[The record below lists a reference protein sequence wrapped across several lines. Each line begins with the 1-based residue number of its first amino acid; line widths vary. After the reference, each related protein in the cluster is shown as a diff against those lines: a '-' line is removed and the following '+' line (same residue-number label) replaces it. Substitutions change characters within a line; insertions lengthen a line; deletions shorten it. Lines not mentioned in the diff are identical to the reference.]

1 MDLVWVMFGV
11 AAFIVGLGKGGL
23 GGMVGALITAMMAL
37 VLPPEKVIGLALPL
51 LIVGDAFAVTV
62 HWGRWD
68 RDLIRQ
74 LVPSAII
81 GVILST
87 YFLYQITGE
96 GLRLT
101 LGVLV
106 IAFVIYKLLEGRL
119 LRKLAYQPQRHHGWA
134 AGVVSGITSTLAHGG
149 GPPLSI
155 FLVLQDLKPEKFA
168 ATAAFFFFV
177 LNWMKVPS
185 YWFSGLF
192 DGALIRSA
200 LWVVPLVP
208 LGVWTGKWLVGR
220 VGQQVFKQVILFL
233 LGVSGIL
240 LLLK

>member
-1 MDLVWVMFGV
+1 MSVMIGL
-11 AAFIVGLGKGGL
+11 AAFLVGLGKGGL
-23 GGMVGALITAMMAL
+23 GGMVGALTTAMMAL
-37 VLPPEKVIGLALPL
+37 VLPPEKVIGLVLPL
-51 LIVGDAFAVTV
+51 LIVGDAFAVAV
-62 HWGRWD
+62 HWGKWD
-68 RDLIRQ
+68 RGLILQ

-81 GVILST
+81 GVLVST

-96 GLRLT
+96 GLRHT
-101 LGVLV
+101 LGVIVLV
-106 IAFVIYKLLEGRL
+106 FVIYKLLEGRL
-119 LRKLAYQPQRHHGWA
+119 LHQLDYQPKRIHGWV

-155 FLVLQDLKPEKFA
+155 FLVIQDLKPERFA

-185 YWFSGLF
+185 YWFAGLF
-192 DGALIRSA
+192 DGNLMRSA

-220 VGQQVFKQVILFL
+220 VGRGVFNKVILFL
-233 LGVSGIL
+233 LGVSGVLLIL
-240 LLLK
+240 R

>member
-1 MDLVWVMFGV
+1 MWVMIGL

-23 GGMVGALITAMMAL
+23 GGMVGALTTAMMAL
-37 VLPPEKVIGLALPL
+37 VLPPEKVIGLVLPM

-62 HWGRWD
+62 HWGKWN
-68 RDLIRQ
+68 RDLILQ
-74 LVPSAII
+74 LVPSAIV
-81 GVILST
+81 GVLLST

-101 LGVLV
+101 LGVIVL
-106 IAFVIYKLLEGRL
+106 IFVIYKLLEGRL
-119 LRKLAYQPQRHHGWA
+119 LRQLDYQPKRYHGWV
-134 AGVVSGITSTLAHGG
+134 AGIVSGITSTLAHGG
-149 GPPLSI
+149 GPPMSI
-155 FLVLQDLKPEKFA
+155 FLVIQDLKPEKFA

-185 YWFSGLF
+185 YWFAGLF
-192 DGALIRSA
+192 DWELIRSS

-220 VGQQVFKQVILFL
+220 VGRDEFKKVIMFL